1 MYAANM
7 AQVVILVLD
16 ADGVLD
22 KQDLTIARKVLDE
35 GRALVIAVNKWDI
48 ADKKE
53 ALQKLNDK
61 LETSLTQAEGVPTV
75 TISALRKKGLDK
87 LFSAAYQGL
96 PARNVRHRLL
106 L

>member
-1 MYAANM
+1 M
-7 AQVVILVLD
+7 VLD

-75 TISALRKKGLDK
+75 TISALRKKGWTNS
-87 LFSAAYQGL
+87 SARLLRFTSAGMS
-96 PARNVRHRLL
+96 ASRLL